1 MLRQKIQKR
10 LPCSCGLCTCIPLIS
25 TNVCQTSEDLIFLSV
40 PSLLRCVVP
49 FASFCLLRNFRI
61 FISLMVCCHCCPSLK
76 TTLSSPKSCCIT
88 ASCLANS
95 GVVSARRGNSWS
107 LLCDQKCQAWKPELV
122 PITGASSHHC
132 PSRAAYVCGLRSHE
146 PKPASGRHAMG
157 HCTKG
162 MQTSASSNLYCCT
175 CIQVWMSFHDATC
188 VFFREDRRSQEHQCQ
203 QSYNLR
209 NRDALRCN
217 GDLSLSTVSWC
228 HHLKLPCPRYICS
241 AYSSKYVSFLL
252 HVHLKCGNQ
261 IRITCRLSSVQLA
274 VPCPGLIPPNLERCL
289 PSPQTKNMS
298 MMPSSHL
305 AFLHKIQKITK
316 ESPSLVNYQSC
327 MQSIILRD
335 LSQTNQ
341 NSDLSL
347 DHMSCLIAA
356 SEADLPTQRDPA
368 SNC

>member
-1 MLRQKIQKR
+1 
-10 LPCSCGLCTCIPLIS
+10 
-25 TNVCQTSEDLIFLSV
+25 
-40 PSLLRCVVP
+40 
-49 FASFCLLRNFRI
+49 
-61 FISLMVCCHCCPSLK
+61 MVCCHCCPSLK

-162 MQTSASSNLYCCT
+162 MQRSASSNLYCCT

-188 VFFREDRRSQEHQCQ
+188 VFSREDRRSQEHQCQ

-252 HVHLKCGNQ
+252 HVHLKYGNQ
-261 IRITCRLSSVQLA
+261 IRITCRLSAVQLA

-368 SNC
+368 SNCWMYATVEAAVGTGTLQVCATSGPPRCKWCGGWSVG